1 MAENSHLAH
10 SARVCDRCMRAIPKK
25 QRHSVG
31 HSTLSTCTNF
41 HQNRFSFATNSFKN
55 TRTEA
60 ITLRGLDLLNHKVW
74 ALRAQIR
81 IFLKCSNN

>member
-1 MAENSHLAH
+1 MAENSHLAR
-10 SARVCDRCMRAIPKK
+10 SARVCSRCVRGIKKK

-41 HQNRFSFATNSFKN
+41 YPNRFSFATNSFKN

-60 ITLRGLDLLNHKVW
+60 ITLRGLDLLIH
-74 ALRAQIR
+74 
-81 IFLKCSNN
+81 